1 MAQIVGVQFKNMGKV
16 YSFDAADK
24 TYKKGDNVV
33 VDTARGIEVGK
44 VVYGNRETDLSELQA
59 PLKPILRLATAED
72 IRRAEENRAREAEA
86 MHTCQQKIADHN
98 LDMKLVDVEYTLDGS
113 KILFYFTADG
123 RVDFR
128 ELVKDLASTFHT
140 RIELRQ
146 IGVRDEAKLLGG
158 IGLCGQPFCCA
169 RFLSDFQPVSIKM
182 AKEQGLSPNPAKISG
197 SCGRLLCCLKYEQEA
212 YDFLRH
218 ETPRPGTPVQTPDGK
233 GVITDVSLLTG
244 KLKVR
249 LQKSPDAPPISVKL
263 ADVTVL
269 SKDGAPLPKDPKE
282 PEAEFDVA
290 DVVTEAD
297 AFFEGGEDYSSE
309 IPVFDEP
316 QTAKNSD
323 EIPAE
328 NRGEKGDRKP
338 HRPNHRRRHRGGGKK
353 THGENKE

>member
-24 TYKKGDNVV
+24 TYKKGDSVV

-44 VVYGNRETDLSELQA
+44 VVYGNRETDLSELQS
-59 PLKPILRLATAED
+59 PLKPILRTATPD
-72 IRRAEENRAREAEA
+72 DLRRAEENRAREAEA
-86 MHTCQQKIADHN
+86 MRLCQQKINDHK

-128 ELVKDLASTFHT
+128 ELVKDLASAFHT

-158 IGLCGQPFCCA
+158 LGICGQPFCCA

-197 SCGRLLCCLKYEQEA
+197 SCGRLLCCLKYEQDA
-212 YDFLRH
+212 YDFLRK
-218 ETPRPGTPVQTPDGK
+218 ETPRPGTHVSTPEGK
-233 GVITDVSLLTG
+233 GVITDVSLLSG
-244 KLKVR
+244 KIKVQ
-249 LQKSPDAPPISVKL
+249 LQKSPDAPPVSMKL

-269 SKDGAPLPKDPKE
+269 SRDGSPVVRETPQE
-282 PEAEFDVA
+282 EEFDVA
-290 DVVTEAD
+290 AVVTEAD
-297 AFFEGGEDYSSE
+297 TFFEGGEDYSA
-309 IPVFDEP
+309 D
-316 QTAKNSD
+316 
-323 EIPAE
+323 IPAE
-328 NRGEKGDRKP
+328 FTAPAGETADSEKAEKPAGKRNR
-338 HRPNHRRRHRGGGKK
+338 NNFRRRHHRGGKK